1 MFEEV
6 KRLDFKAKKVLS
18 GAIRVEN
25 IEAVKSCN
33 PYHVIIGRA
42 IKEADD
48 PAAVAKTFFEA

>member
-18 GAIRVEN
+18 GAIREEN

-42 IKEADD
+42 IKESDN
-48 PAAVAKTFFEA
+48 PAAVAKKFFEA